1 MDAYEIGVS
10 FDIPNRTLG
19 FYAFSSKN
27 RLVYTDKNIKTI
39 MTFFLRLDDK
49 IQYHW
54 PTNYLPIK
62 KFIEKCS
69 SRKTFHIGS
78 GYAVD
83 VELFWCEMWDELKKS
98 HRNRYA

>member
-1 MDAYEIGVS
+1 MGIYEVGVS

-39 MTFFLRLDDK
+39 MNFLFRLDDNVK
-49 IQYHW
+49 YHW
-54 PTNYLPIK
+54 PEDYLPIR
-62 KFIEKCS
+62 KFIERCS
-69 SRKTFHIGS
+69 LKKTLQIGS
-78 GYAVD
+78 GYDVN